1 MTISIYSSKKRTF
14 AKKKNILRI
23 FNSINDFT
31 TAKKTIVTLGTFD
44 GVHIGHKAIL
54 DTICKAAQQENLESV
69 ILTFFPHPRLIV
81 SNNYDIKL
89 LNTMDEK
96 SVLLEKIGIQ
106 NFIIHPF
113 DKTFSELSP
122 REFVTQVLIEK
133 LNIHKIIIGHDHK
146 FGKDRAADF
155 KDLIN
160 FGKEFG
166 FEVEEISA
174 QQINEVSV
182 SSTKIRNSLL
192 EGNISLANEY
202 LGYPYLFSGNV
213 IKGNQLGRTIGFPTA
228 NIEIP
233 EDYKLIPKNGVY
245 IVTANVN
252 NQVVFGMMNVGV
264 KPTLGENKLSIE
276 VHLLN
281 FEKDIYNQKIQVHI
295 LERLRDEQKFE
306 SFDALKAQ
314 IELDKQS
321 TIHYFENL
329 K

>member
-1 MTISIYSSKKRTF
+1 MKV
-14 AKKKNILRI
+14 
-23 FNSINDFT
+23 FNSITDFT
-31 TAKKTIVTLGTFD
+31 ATKKTIVTLGTFD
-44 GVHIGHKAIL
+44 GVHIGHNAIL
-54 DTICKAAQQENLESV
+54 DKICKVANSESLESV

-89 LNTMDEK
+89 LNTIEEK
-96 SVLLEKIGIQ
+96 STLLEKKGIQ

-122 REFVTQVLIEK
+122 REFVTQVLVDK
-133 LNIHKIIIGHDHK
+133 LNIQKIIIGHDHK

-155 KDLIN
+155 NDLIN

-192 EGNISLANEY
+192 DGNVALANEY
-202 LGYPYLFSGNV
+202 LGYSYVLTGIV
-213 IKGNQLGRTIGFPTA
+213 VKGNQLGRTIGFPTA

-252 NQVVFGMMNVGV
+252 NDSSDSEQPKQTVFGMMNIGV

-281 FEKDIYNQKIQVHI
+281 FDKDIYNQKIQVNV

-306 SFDALKAQ
+306 SFDALKTQ
-314 IELDKQS
+314 IESDKQN

>member
-1 MTISIYSSKKRTF
+1 MYF
-14 AKKKNILRI
+14 CKKKKTTLRI

-31 TAKKTIVTLGTFD
+31 ATKKTIVTLGTFD
-44 GVHIGHKAIL
+44 GVHIGHNAIL
-54 DTICKAAQQENLESV
+54 DKICKVAKHENLESV
-69 ILTFFPHPRLIV
+69 ILTFFPHPRKIV

-89 LNTMDEK
+89 LNTIEEK
-96 SVLLEKIGIQ
+96 AILLEKKGIQ
-106 NFIIHPF
+106 NFIVHPF

-122 REFVTQVLIEK
+122 REFVTQVLVDK
-133 LNIHKIIIGHDHK
+133 LNIQKIIIGHDHK

-155 KDLIN
+155 NDLIN

-182 SSTKIRNSLL
+182 SSTRIRNALL
-192 EGNISLANEY
+192 EGNVSLAKDY
-202 LGYPYLFSGNV
+202 LGYPYVLTGNV
-213 IKGNQLGRTIGFPTA
+213 VKGNQLGRTIGFPTA

-233 EDYKLIPKNGVY
+233 EEYKLIPKNGVY
-245 IVTANVN
+245 IVTVNVS
-252 NQVVFGMMNVGV
+252 NQTVFGMMNIGV

-276 VHLLN
+276 VHLLD
-281 FEKDIYNQKIQVHI
+281 FDKDIYNQKIQVHI

-306 SFDALKAQ
+306 SFEALKLQ
-314 IELDKQS
+314 LEVDKQN

>member
-1 MTISIYSSKKRTF
+1 MQKKTT
-14 AKKKNILRI
+14 LRI

-31 TAKKTIVTLGTFD
+31 ATKKTIVTLGTFD
-44 GVHIGHKAIL
+44 GVHIGHNAIL
-54 DTICKAAQQENLESV
+54 DKICKVAKHENLESV

-89 LNTMDEK
+89 LNTIEEK
-96 SVLLEKIGIQ
+96 AILLEKKGIQ
-106 NFIIHPF
+106 NFIVHPF

-122 REFVTQVLIEK
+122 REFVTQVLVDK
-133 LNIHKIIIGHDHK
+133 LNIQKIIIGHDHK

-155 KDLIN
+155 NDLIN

-192 EGNISLANEY
+192 EGNVSLAKDY
-202 LGYPYLFSGNV
+202 LGYPYVLTGNV
-213 IKGNQLGRTIGFPTA
+213 VKGNQLGRTINFPTA

-233 EDYKLIPKNGVY
+233 EEYKLIPKNGVY
-245 IVTANVN
+245 IVTVNVS
-252 NQVVFGMMNVGV
+252 NQTVFGMMNIGV

-281 FEKDIYNQKIQVHI
+281 FDKDIYNQKIQVHI

-306 SFDALKAQ
+306 SFEALKLQ
-314 IELDKQS
+314 LEVDKQN

>member
-1 MTISIYSSKKRTF
+1 MQKKTT
-14 AKKKNILRI
+14 LRI

-31 TAKKTIVTLGTFD
+31 ATKKTIVTLGTFD
-44 GVHIGHKAIL
+44 GVHIGHNAIL
-54 DTICKAAQQENLESV
+54 DKICKAAQQENLESV

-81 SNNYDIKL
+81 SDNYDIKL
-89 LNTMDEK
+89 LNTIAEK
-96 SVLLEKIGIQ
+96 SILLEKKGIQ

-122 REFVTQVLIEK
+122 REFVTQVLVEK
-133 LNIHKIIIGHDHK
+133 LNIQKIIIGHDHK

-155 KDLIN
+155 NDLIN

-182 SSTKIRNSLL
+182 SSTRIRNSLL
-192 EGNISLANEY
+192 EGNVSLAKDY
-202 LGYPYLFSGNV
+202 LGYPYVLTGNV
-213 IKGNQLGRTIGFPTA
+213 VKGNQLGRTINFPTA

-233 EDYKLIPKNGVY
+233 EEYKLIPKNGVY
-245 IVTANVN
+245 IVTANVS
-252 NQVVFGMMNVGV
+252 NQTVSGMMNIGV

-276 VHLLN
+276 VHLLD
-281 FEKDIYNQKIQVHI
+281 FDKDIYNQKIQVHI

-306 SFDALKAQ
+306 SFEALKSQ
-314 IELDKQS
+314 LEVDKQN

>member
-1 MTISIYSSKKRTF
+1 MYF
-14 AKKKNILRI
+14 CKKKTTLRI

-31 TAKKTIVTLGTFD
+31 ATKKTIVTLGTFD
-44 GVHIGHKAIL
+44 GVHIGHNAIL
-54 DTICKAAQQENLESV
+54 DKICKVAKHENLESV
-69 ILTFFPHPRLIV
+69 ILTFFPHPRKIV

-89 LNTMDEK
+89 LNTIEEK

-106 NFIIHPF
+106 NFIVHPF

-122 REFVTQVLIEK
+122 REFVTQVLVEK
-133 LNIHKIIIGHDHK
+133 LNIQKIIIGHDHK
-146 FGKDRAADF
+146 FGKNRAADF
-155 KDLIN
+155 NDLIN

-182 SSTKIRNSLL
+182 SSTRIRNSLL
-192 EGNISLANEY
+192 EGNVSLAKDY
-202 LGYPYLFSGNV
+202 LGYPYVLTGNV
-213 IKGNQLGRTIGFPTA
+213 VKGNQLGRTIGFPTA

-245 IVTANVN
+245 FVTVNVN
-252 NQVVFGMMNVGV
+252 EEKVFGMMNIGV

-281 FEKDIYNQKIQVHI
+281 FNKDIYNHKIQVNV
-295 LERLRDEQKFE
+295 LERVRDEQKFE
-306 SFDALKAQ
+306 SFEALKSQ
-314 IELDKQS
+314 LELDKQN
-321 TIHYFENL
+321 TIRYFENL
-329 K
+329 S

>member
-1 MTISIYSSKKRTF
+1 
-14 AKKKNILRI
+14 LRI
-23 FNSINDFT
+23 FNSINDFVSP
-31 TAKKTIVTLGTFD
+31 KKTIVTLGTFD
-44 GVHIGHKAIL
+44 GVHIGHTAIL
-54 DTICKAAQQENLESV
+54 DEICKVAYNEGLESV

-81 SNNYDIKL
+81 SDNYDIKL
-89 LNTMDEK
+89 LNTIDEK
-96 SVLLEKIGIQ
+96 SALLEKLGIQ

-122 REFVTQVLIEK
+122 REFVTQVLVEK
-133 LNIHKIIIGHDHK
+133 LNIQKIIIGHDHK

-155 KDLIN
+155 NDLIS

-192 EGNISLANEY
+192 EGNVSLANEY
-202 LGYPYLFSGNV
+202 LGYPYVLTGNV
-213 IKGNQLGRTIGFPTA
+213 VKGNQLGRTIGFPTA
-228 NIEIP
+228 NIEIS

-245 IVTANVN
+245 IVTTIVN
-252 NQVVFGMMNVGV
+252 DETVFGMMNIGV
-264 KPTLGENKLSIE
+264 KPTLCENKLTIE

-281 FEKDIYNQKIQVHI
+281 FEKDIYNQKIQVNI
-295 LERLRDEQKFE
+295 LERLRDEDKFE
-306 SFDALKAQ
+306 SFKALKSQ
-314 IELDKQS
+314 LEVDKQN
-321 TIHYFENL
+321 TIQFFENL

>member
-1 MTISIYSSKKRTF
+1 MQKKTT
-14 AKKKNILRI
+14 LRI

-31 TAKKTIVTLGTFD
+31 ATKKTIVTLGTFD
-44 GVHIGHKAIL
+44 GVHIGHNAIL
-54 DTICKAAQQENLESV
+54 DKICKAAQQENLESV

-89 LNTMDEK
+89 LNTIEEK
-96 SVLLEKIGIQ
+96 AILLEKKGIQ
-106 NFIIHPF
+106 NFIVHPF

-122 REFVTQVLIEK
+122 REFVTQVLVDK
-133 LNIHKIIIGHDHK
+133 LNIQKIIIGHDHK

-155 KDLIN
+155 NDLIN

-182 SSTKIRNSLL
+182 SSTRIRNALL
-192 EGNISLANEY
+192 EGNVSLAKDY
-202 LGYPYLFSGNV
+202 LGYPYLLTGNV
-213 IKGNQLGRTIGFPTA
+213 VKGNQLGRTINFPTA

-245 IVTANVN
+245 VVTVNVN
-252 NQVVFGMMNVGV
+252 NQTVIGMMNIGV

-276 VHLLN
+276 VHLLD
-281 FEKDIYNQKIQVHI
+281 FDADIYNQKIQVHI
-295 LERLRDEQKFE
+295 LEKLREEQKFE
-306 SFDALKAQ
+306 SFQALQVQLEK
-314 IELDKQS
+314 DKQN

-329 K
+329 

>member
-1 MTISIYSSKKRTF
+1 MYF
-14 AKKKNILRI
+14 CKKNNITLRI

-31 TAKKTIVTLGTFD
+31 ATKKTIVTLGTFD
-44 GVHIGHKAIL
+44 GVHIGHNAIL
-54 DTICKAAQQENLESV
+54 DKICKAAQQEGLESV

-89 LNTMDEK
+89 LNTIEEK
-96 SVLLEKIGIQ
+96 SVLLEKKGIQ

-122 REFVTQVLIEK
+122 REFVSQVLVEK
-133 LNIHKIIIGHDHK
+133 LNIHKIIIGHDHR

-155 KDLIN
+155 NDLIN

-192 EGNISLANEY
+192 EGNVVLANEY
-202 LGYPYLFSGNV
+202 LGYPYVLTGNV
-213 IKGNQLGRTIGFPTA
+213 VKGNQLGRTINFPTA

-233 EDYKLIPKNGVY
+233 EEYKLIPKIGVY
-245 IVTANVN
+245 VVTVDVN
-252 NQVVFGMMNVGV
+252 NDTVFGMMNIGV

-276 VHLLN
+276 VHLLD
-281 FEKDIYNQKIQVHI
+281 FDKDIYNQKIQVKV
-295 LERLRDEQKFE
+295 LERLRDEQKFD
-306 SFDALKAQ
+306 SFDALKSQ
-314 IELDKQS
+314 LEKDKQN
-321 TIHYFENL
+321 TIQYFENL
-329 K
+329 

>member
-1 MTISIYSSKKRTF
+1 MKIY
-14 AKKKNILRI
+14 
-23 FNSINDFT
+23 NSINNFT
-31 TAKKTIVTLGTFD
+31 TTKKTIVTLGTFD
-44 GVHIGHKAIL
+44 GVHIGHNAIL
-54 DTICKAAQQENLESV
+54 DKICKVAKHENLESI
-69 ILTFFPHPRLIV
+69 ILTFFPHPRKIV

-89 LNTMDEK
+89 LNTIEEK

-122 REFVTQVLIEK
+122 REFVTQVLVEK
-133 LNIHKIIIGHDHK
+133 LNIQKIIIGHDHK

-155 KDLIN
+155 NDLIN

-202 LGYPYLFSGNV
+202 LGYPYVLTGNV
-213 IKGNQLGRTIGFPTA
+213 VKGNQLGRTIGFPTA

-233 EDYKLIPKNGVY
+233 EEYKLIPKNGVY
-245 IVTANVN
+245 IVTANVLDQN
-252 NQVVFGMMNVGV
+252 VFGMMNIGV

-276 VHLLN
+276 VHLLD
-281 FEKDIYNQKIQVHI
+281 FDKDIYNQKIQVNL
-295 LERLRDEQKFE
+295 LERLRDEQKFD
-306 SFDALKAQ
+306 SFDALKSQ
-314 IELDKQS
+314 LEKDKQN
-321 TIHYFENL
+321 TIEYFENL

>member
-1 MTISIYSSKKRTF
+1 MKIY
-14 AKKKNILRI
+14 
-23 FNSINDFT
+23 NSINNFT
-31 TAKKTIVTLGTFD
+31 TTKKTIVTLGTFD
-44 GVHIGHKAIL
+44 GVHIGHNAIL
-54 DTICKAAQQENLESV
+54 DKICKVAKHENLESI
-69 ILTFFPHPRLIV
+69 ILTFFPHPRKIV

-89 LNTMDEK
+89 LNTIEEK

-122 REFVTQVLIEK
+122 REFVTQVLVEK
-133 LNIHKIIIGHDHK
+133 LNIQKIIIGHDHK

-155 KDLIN
+155 NDLIN

-202 LGYPYLFSGNV
+202 LGYPYVLTGNV
-213 IKGNQLGRTIGFPTA
+213 VKGNQLGRTIGFPTA

-233 EDYKLIPKNGVY
+233 EEYKLIPKNGVY
-245 IVTANVN
+245 IVTANVLDQN
-252 NQVVFGMMNVGV
+252 VFGMMNIGV

-276 VHLLN
+276 VHLLD
-281 FEKDIYNQKIQVHI
+281 FDKDIYNQKIQVNL

-306 SFDALKAQ
+306 SFKALKSQ
-314 IELDKQS
+314 IELDKQN
-321 TIHYFENL
+321 TIEYFENL

>member
-1 MTISIYSSKKRTF
+1 MQ
-14 AKKKNILRI
+14 KKKTTLRI

-31 TAKKTIVTLGTFD
+31 ATKKTIVTLGTFD
-44 GVHIGHKAIL
+44 GVHIGHNAIL
-54 DTICKAAQQENLESV
+54 DKICKAAQQENLESV

-89 LNTMDEK
+89 LNTIEEK
-96 SVLLEKIGIQ
+96 AILLEKKGIQ
-106 NFIIHPF
+106 NFIVHPF

-122 REFVTQVLIEK
+122 REFVTQVLVDK
-133 LNIHKIIIGHDHK
+133 LNIQKIIIGHDHK

-155 KDLIN
+155 NDLIN

-182 SSTKIRNSLL
+182 SSTRIRNALL
-192 EGNISLANEY
+192 EGNVSLAKVY
-202 LGYPYLFSGNV
+202 LGYPYLLTGNV
-213 IKGNQLGRTIGFPTA
+213 VKGNQLGRTINFPTA

-245 IVTANVN
+245 VVTVNVR
-252 NQVVFGMMNVGV
+252 NQTVFGMMNIGV
-264 KPTLGENKLSIE
+264 KPTLGENKRSIE
-276 VHLLN
+276 VHLLD
-281 FEKDIYNQKIQVHI
+281 FDADIYNQKIQVHI
-295 LERLRDEQKFE
+295 LEKLREEQKFE
-306 SFDALKAQ
+306 SFQALQAQ
-314 IELDKQS
+314 LEKDKQN

-329 K
+329 

>member
-1 MTISIYSSKKRTF
+1 MQKKITT
-14 AKKKNILRI
+14 LRI

-31 TAKKTIVTLGTFD
+31 TTKKTIVTLGTFD
-44 GVHIGHKAIL
+44 GVHIGHNAIL
-54 DTICKAAQQENLESV
+54 DKICKVAKHENLESV
-69 ILTFFPHPRLIV
+69 ILTFFPHPRKIV

-89 LNTMDEK
+89 LNTIEEK

-106 NFIIHPF
+106 NFIVHPF

-122 REFVTQVLIEK
+122 REFVTQVLVEK
-133 LNIHKIIIGHDHK
+133 LNIQKIIIGHDHK

-155 KDLIN
+155 NDLIN

-192 EGNISLANEY
+192 EGNISLANDY
-202 LGYPYLFSGNV
+202 LGYPYVLTGNV
-213 IKGNQLGRTIGFPTA
+213 VKGNQLGRTIGFPTA
-228 NIEIP
+228 NIQIP
-233 EDYKLIPKNGVY
+233 EEYKLIPKNGVY
-245 IVTANVN
+245 IVTANVLDQN
-252 NQVVFGMMNVGV
+252 VFGMMNIGV

-276 VHLLN
+276 VHLLD
-281 FEKDIYNQKIQVHI
+281 FDKDIYNQKIQVNL

-306 SFDALKAQ
+306 SFEALKSQ
-314 IELDKQS
+314 IESDKHN
-321 TIHYFENL
+321 TIEYFEIL
-329 K
+329 Q

>member
-1 MTISIYSSKKRTF
+1 VKIYT
-14 AKKKNILRI
+14 
-23 FNSINDFT
+23 SINDFT
-31 TAKKTIVTLGTFD
+31 ATKKTIVTLGTFD
-44 GVHIGHKAIL
+44 GVHIGHNAIL
-54 DTICKAAQQENLESV
+54 DKICKAAQQENLESV

-89 LNTMDEK
+89 LNTIEEK
-96 SVLLEKIGIQ
+96 SILLEKKGIQ

-122 REFVTQVLIEK
+122 REFVTQVLVEK
-133 LNIHKIIIGHDHK
+133 LNIQKIIIGHDHK

-155 KDLIN
+155 NDLIN

-182 SSTKIRNSLL
+182 SSTRIRNSLL
-192 EGNISLANEY
+192 EGNVSLAKDY
-202 LGYPYLFSGNV
+202 LGYPYVLTGNV
-213 IKGNQLGRTIGFPTA
+213 VKGNQLGRTINFPTA

-233 EDYKLIPKNGVY
+233 EEYKLIPKNGVY
-245 IVTANVN
+245 IVTANVS
-252 NQVVFGMMNVGV
+252 NQTVFGMMNIGV

-276 VHLLN
+276 VHLLD
-281 FEKDIYNQKIQVHI
+281 FDKDIYNQKIQVNI

-306 SFDALKAQ
+306 SFEALKLQ
-314 IELDKQS
+314 LEVDKQN
-321 TIHYFENL
+321 TIQYFENL

>member
-1 MTISIYSSKKRTF
+1 MKV
-14 AKKKNILRI
+14 

-31 TAKKTIVTLGTFD
+31 TSKKTIVTLGTFD
-44 GVHIGHKAIL
+44 GVHFGHNAIL
-54 DTICKAAQQENLESV
+54 DKICRVANSEGLESV
-69 ILTFFPHPRLIV
+69 ILTFFPHPRLVV

-89 LNTMDEK
+89 LNTIEEK
-96 SVLLEKIGIQ
+96 TVLLEKKGIQ

-122 REFVTQVLIEK
+122 REFVTQILVEK
-133 LNIHKIIIGHDHK
+133 LNIQKIIIGHDHK

-155 KDLIN
+155 NDLIN

-202 LGYPYLFSGNV
+202 LGYPYVLTGNV
-213 IKGNQLGRTIGFPTA
+213 VKGNQLGRTIGFPTA

-245 IVTANVN
+245 VVTANVN
-252 NQVVFGMMNVGV
+252 NKTVFGMMNIGV

-281 FEKDIYNQKIQVHI
+281 FDQDIYNQKIQVNI

-306 SFDALKAQ
+306 SFDALKSQ
-314 IELDKQS
+314 IEIDKQN
-321 TIHYFENL
+321 TIHYFENI

>member
-1 MTISIYSSKKRTF
+1 
-14 AKKKNILRI
+14 
-23 FNSINDFT
+23 
-31 TAKKTIVTLGTFD
+31 
-44 GVHIGHKAIL
+44 
-54 DTICKAAQQENLESV
+54 
-69 ILTFFPHPRLIV
+69 
-81 SNNYDIKL
+81 L
-89 LNTMDEK
+89 LNTMEEK
-96 SVLLEKIGIQ
+96 SELLEKKGIQ

-113 DKTFSELSP
+113 DKMFSELSP
-122 REFVTQVLIEK
+122 REFVTQVLVEK

-155 KDLIN
+155 NDLIN

-192 EGNISLANEY
+192 EGNVALANEY
-202 LGYPYLFSGNV
+202 LGYPYMLTGNV
-213 IKGNQLGRTIGFPTA
+213 VKGNQLGRTINFPTA
-228 NIEIP
+228 NIDIP

-245 IVTANVN
+245 VVTANVN
-252 NQVVFGMMNVGV
+252 NETVLGMMNIGV

-276 VHLLN
+276 VYLLN
-281 FEKDIYNQKIQVHI
+281 FDKDIYNQKIQVNV
-295 LERLRDEQKFE
+295 LERLRDEQKFD
-306 SFDALKAQ
+306 SFEALKLQ
-314 IELDKQS
+314 LELDKQN

>member
-1 MTISIYSSKKRTF
+1 MQKKT
-14 AKKKNILRI
+14 ILRV
-23 FNSINDFT
+23 FNSINDFVT
-31 TAKKTIVTLGTFD
+31 TKKTIVTLGTFD
-44 GVHIGHKAIL
+44 GVHIGHNAIL
-54 DTICKAAQQENLESV
+54 EKICKVAESEGIESV

-89 LNTMDEK
+89 LNTIDEK
-96 SVLLEKIGIQ
+96 SALLEKKGIQ

-122 REFVTQVLIEK
+122 REFVTQVLVKK
-133 LNIHKIIIGHDHK
+133 LNIQKIIIGHDHK

-155 KDLIN
+155 NDLIN

-202 LGYPYLFSGNV
+202 LGYPYVLSGKV
-213 IKGNQLGRTIGFPTA
+213 VKGNQLGRTIGFPTA
-228 NIEIP
+228 NIEIS

-252 NQVVFGMMNVGV
+252 NEIVLGMMNIGV

-281 FEKDIYNQKIQVHI
+281 FDSDIYNQKIQVNV
-295 LERLRDEQKFE
+295 LQRLRNEQKFE

-314 IELDKQS
+314 IELDKLN
-321 TIHYFENL
+321 TIHHFENL

>member
-1 MTISIYSSKKRTF
+1 MQKKTTT
-14 AKKKNILRI
+14 LRI

-31 TAKKTIVTLGTFD
+31 TTKKTIVTLGTFD
-44 GVHIGHKAIL
+44 GVHIGHNAIL
-54 DTICKAAQQENLESV
+54 DKICKVAKHENLESV
-69 ILTFFPHPRLIV
+69 ILTFFPHPRKIV

-89 LNTMDEK
+89 LNTIEEK

-106 NFIIHPF
+106 NFIVHPF

-122 REFVTQVLIEK
+122 REFVTQVLVEK
-133 LNIHKIIIGHDHK
+133 LNIQKIIIGHDHK

-155 KDLIN
+155 NDLIN

-182 SSTKIRNSLL
+182 SSTRIRNSLL
-192 EGNISLANEY
+192 EGNVSLAKDY
-202 LGYPYLFSGNV
+202 LGYPYVLTGNV
-213 IKGNQLGRTIGFPTA
+213 VKGNQLGRTINFPTA

-233 EDYKLIPKNGVY
+233 EEYKLIPKNGVY
-245 IVTANVN
+245 IVTVNVS
-252 NQVVFGMMNVGV
+252 NQTVFGMMNIGV

-281 FEKDIYNQKIQVHI
+281 FDKDIYNQKIQVHI

-306 SFDALKAQ
+306 SFEALKLQ
-314 IELDKQS
+314 LEVDKQN

>member
-1 MTISIYSSKKRTF
+1 
-14 AKKKNILRI
+14 LRI

-31 TAKKTIVTLGTFD
+31 ATKKTIVTLGTFD
-44 GVHIGHKAIL
+44 GVHIGHNAIL
-54 DTICKAAQQENLESV
+54 DKICKAAQQENLESV

-89 LNTMDEK
+89 LNTIEEK
-96 SVLLEKIGIQ
+96 SILLEKKGIQ

-122 REFVTQVLIEK
+122 REFVTQVLVEK
-133 LNIHKIIIGHDHK
+133 LNIQKIIIGHDHK

-155 KDLIN
+155 NDLIN

-182 SSTKIRNSLL
+182 SSTRIRNSLL
-192 EGNISLANEY
+192 EGNVSLAKDY
-202 LGYPYLFSGNV
+202 LGYPYVLTGNV
-213 IKGNQLGRTIGFPTA
+213 VKGNQLGRTINFPTA

-233 EDYKLIPKNGVY
+233 EEYKLIPKNGVY
-245 IVTANVN
+245 IVTANVS
-252 NQVVFGMMNVGV
+252 NQTVFGMMNIGV

-276 VHLLN
+276 VHLLD
-281 FEKDIYNQKIQVHI
+281 FDKDIYNQKIQVNI

-306 SFDALKAQ
+306 SFEALKLQ
-314 IELDKQS
+314 LEVDKQN
-321 TIHYFENL
+321 TIQYFENL

>member
-1 MTISIYSSKKRTF
+1 M
-14 AKKKNILRI
+14 
-23 FNSINDFT
+23 
-31 TAKKTIVTLGTFD
+31 GTFD
-44 GVHIGHKAIL
+44 GVHIGHTAIL
-54 DTICKAAQQENLESV
+54 DKICKVANNEGLESV

-89 LNTMDEK
+89 LNTIEEK
-96 SVLLEKIGIQ
+96 AALLEKKGIQ

-113 DKTFSELSP
+113 DKLFSELSP
-122 REFVTQVLIEK
+122 REFVTQVLVGK
-133 LNIHKIIIGHDHK
+133 LNIQKIVIGHDHK

-155 KDLIN
+155 NDLIN

-192 EGNISLANEY
+192 EGNVSLANDY
-202 LGYPYLFSGNV
+202 LGYPYVLTGIV
-213 IKGNQLGRTIGFPTA
+213 VKGNQLGRTIGFPTA

-233 EDYKLIPKNGVY
+233 EEYKLIPKNGVY
-245 IVTANVN
+245 VVTVNVN
-252 NQVVFGMMNVGV
+252 QQTVFGMMNIGI

-281 FEKDIYNQKIQVHI
+281 FEKDIYNQKIQVNI
-295 LERLRDEQKFE
+295 LVRLRDEHKFE
-306 SFDALKAQ
+306 SFEALKLQ
-314 IELDKQS
+314 LEVDKQN
-321 TIHYFENL
+321 TIQYFENL